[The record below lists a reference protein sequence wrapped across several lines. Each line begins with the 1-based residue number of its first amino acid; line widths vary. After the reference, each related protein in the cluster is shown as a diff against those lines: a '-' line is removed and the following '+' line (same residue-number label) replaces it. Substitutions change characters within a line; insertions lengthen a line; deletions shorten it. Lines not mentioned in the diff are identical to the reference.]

1 MEAKKE
7 SLGAFVEYTFSA
19 SAYPVILTFEDH
31 LTPYLQ
37 AKAKP
42 RGYMAPEYVLWGQL
56 TEKADVYSFG
66 VVAMEIVSGKSNTK
80 HKGTA
85 DHISLLDWALSLHQK
100 GNILEVV
107 DPILE
112 GHFDRKE
119 AVRMI
124 NVALV
129 CTNSSPAL
137 RPIMSEAVKMLE
149 GVIELTQVSSD
160 PGIYGHDWSLLKL
173 RDIDDTHGSSSTS
186 GVTDQTRTTT
196 KSSVSG
202 CDPYPLY
209 PESMTLNS
217 TVEYHSSSL

>member
-1 MEAKKE
+1 MSTSF
-7 SLGAFVEYTFSA
+7 SLVKLVFFFF
-19 SAYPVILTFEDH
+19 IMKN
-31 LTPYLQ
+31 Q
-37 AKAKP
+37 
-42 RGYMAPEYVLWGQL
+42 
-56 TEKADVYSFG
+56 
-66 VVAMEIVSGKSNTK
+66 
-80 HKGTA
+80 
-85 DHISLLDWALSLHQK
+85 ALSLHQK
-100 GNILEVV
+100 GDILEVV

-137 RPIMSEAVKMLE
+137 RPTMSEALKMLE
-149 GVIELTQVSSD
+149 GVTELTQVMSD
-160 PGIYGHDWSLLKL
+160 PGLYGDDWNLLKM
-173 RDIDDTHGSSSTS
+173 RDVDTHGSSSTS

-202 CDPYPLY
+202 CDLYPLY
-209 PESMTLNS
+209 PESITLNS